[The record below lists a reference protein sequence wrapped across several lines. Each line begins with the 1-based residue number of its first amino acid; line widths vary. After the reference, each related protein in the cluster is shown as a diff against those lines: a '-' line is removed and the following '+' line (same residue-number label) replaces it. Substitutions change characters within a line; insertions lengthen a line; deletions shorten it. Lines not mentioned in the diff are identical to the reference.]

1 MSEMTSVTSETAATG
16 KVGVSVSSFGFKF
29 GLPPEAEW
37 MADARMV
44 RNPFWVPELRPHTGL
59 EEPVREYVL
68 GDPVAQELI
77 NRLRGLMLWSAEQ
90 FAGRGREVMNVAVGC
105 TGGRH
110 RSVAIAEALAAR
122 LRDDGLDVTVS
133 HRDVEKPDPR

>member
-1 MSEMTSVTSETAATG
+1 MSEMTSVTNETAATG

-29 GLPPEAEW
+29 GPPPEAEW

-68 GDPVAQELI
+68 NDPVAQELI
-77 NRLRGLMLWSAEQ
+77 DRLRGLLRWSAEQ

-122 LRDDGLDVTVS
+122 LRYDGLDVTVS